1 MEQNNSRNMYD
12 DAQTETDTDGIDYLA
27 VETNEIQ
34 GQTSTHQ
41 DNAAHLS
48 ENEKR
53 YSKNSSSS
61 QSHKKKSSR
70 RSRNQI
76 TVETKKDIMKTSELQ
91 ALLPRRRRV
100 KHDPKGKKVK
110 YSDTSENE
118 EDKYCKIVGSSK
130 KTKYKPDKKEKT
142 NERYDDENLN
152 EKLKLEREDRIRHFH
167 EIDQFEL
174 PVEVVTD

>member
-12 DAQTETDTDGIDYLA
+12 DAQTEIDTDGIDYLA
-27 VETNEIQ
+27 IETNEIQ

-41 DNAAHLS
+41 ETDAHLS

-53 YSKNSSSS
+53 YSKNSSS
-61 QSHKKKSSR
+61 QSHKKKSNR

-100 KHDPKGKKVK
+100 KYDPKGKRAK
-110 YSDTSENE
+110 YSDTSENDDID
-118 EDKYCKIVGSSK
+118 EDKHCKIVGSSK
-130 KTKYKPDKKEKT
+130 KRTKYKPDQKEKA
-142 NERYDDENLN
+142 NKRGDDENLD
-152 EKLKLEREDRIRHFH
+152 E
-167 EIDQFEL
+167 
-174 PVEVVTD
+174 